1 MWLFIHVSLELN
13 CTNPPPPTPKQSQTL
28 KTNTTPLSKIFKK
41 KALKEIFQ
49 VPGNQE
55 QHLQQKIIEKFT
67 SLGCQNVS
75 NTQSK
80 NMFRTAAITKSFP
93 DRGPHL

>member
-13 CTNPPPPTPKQSQTL
+13 CTNPPSPTPTQSQTL

-49 VPGNQE
+49 VPSNQE
-55 QHLQQKIIEKFT
+55 QHLQIKIY
-67 SLGCQNVS
+67 
-75 NTQSK
+75 
-80 NMFRTAAITKSFP
+80 
-93 DRGPHL
+93 